1 MTVTTNTNTNT
12 NTAPAEPDSHDSST
26 TAPPP
31 FTDTT
36 ALLRFLYQD
45 LSRISQVAA
54 DDILLHRADRDLS
67 SPPLPPVRGKR
78 AVQAHED
85 ALIAAT
91 GGTLVMEVHHVQADE
106 HFGTVL
112 GTARATAR
120 GQADLA
126 MPFCG
131 VWRFV
136 EGRAVEHWENAM
148 DAAAMARWLALAG
161 SCDSGC

>member
-1 MTVTTNTNTNT
+1 MTVTTNTKTTEPSSNNS
-12 NTAPAEPDSHDSST
+12 TAT
-26 TAPPP
+26 TPP

-36 ALLRFLYQD
+36 TLLRFLYQD

-67 SPPLPPVRGKR
+67 SPPLSPVKGSV

-91 GGTLVMEVHHVQADE
+91 GSTLVMDVHHLYADS

-112 GTARATAR
+112 GTARATKP

-136 EGRAVEHWENAM
+136 DGKAIEHWENAL
-148 DAAAMARWLALAG
+148 DAKAMARWLAL
-161 SCDSGC
+161 